1 MYVGWA
7 RGRAMHLTRLD
18 APPGEHLLAVSGLG
32 CGEILRGESGLHVLE
47 QVDDERDGDKV
58 VDREQVRVLVLAKK
72 PGPEA
77 SPATVAR
84 EALRAAG
91 ATETTAVIVR
101 RYRPG
106 RAPLVRDS
114 SRPYRTGRL
123 DRVIAGDF
131 DLF

>member
-1 MYVGWA
+1 M
-7 RGRAMHLTRLD
+7 
-18 APPGEHLLAVSGLG
+18 SGLG

-58 VDREQVRVLVLAKK
+58 VDREQVRVLVLAKT

-77 SPATVAR
+77 GAATMAR
-84 EALRAAG
+84 DALQAAG
-91 ATETTAVIVR
+91 EAETTAVIVR

-114 SRPYRTGRL
+114 SRAATGRAASTGFSQATSTSS
-123 DRVIAGDF
+123 DAF
-131 DLF
+131 A